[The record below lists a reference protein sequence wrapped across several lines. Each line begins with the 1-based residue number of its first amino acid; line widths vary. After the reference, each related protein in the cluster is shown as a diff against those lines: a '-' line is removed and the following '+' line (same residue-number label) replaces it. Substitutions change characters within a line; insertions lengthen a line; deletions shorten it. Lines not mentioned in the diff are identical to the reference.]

1 MTDTMNPVNQAQTK
15 SESLASDDFI
25 MSPMVDVCFV
35 NLMRNPIVRKGFCAA
50 VLRIPPDMINE
61 TEFLPRYLEQEYADD
76 KLGILDVRVRLA
88 DGSQINAEMQVR
100 YFDFWDERVLFY
112 LSKMFCEQL
121 KKGDS
126 YKKLRK
132 CIHVSILDF
141 IRFPE
146 DKKCYRTIRF
156 YDEESKELYNDK
168 LELQILELKKLPE
181 EIKTGEDIVNW
192 MRFFKG
198 KTREEFEDMAK
209 TSKYFEEAFNTLQKL
224 SADEQKR
231 LEYELREKAVR
242 DHIAYMDSAR
252 QEGIA
257 IGEKLGEKRGEKR
270 GEKKGIQLAKKA
282 FKLHAQGISDEE
294 IAVQCNTSVTK
305 IREIL
310 DIDN

>member
-1 MTDTMNPVNQAQTK
+1 MTDIMNPVNQAQTK

-50 VLRIPPDMINE
+50 VLRISPDMINE

-76 KLGILDVRVRLA
+76 KLG
-88 DGSQINAEMQVR
+88 
-100 YFDFWDERVLFY
+100 
-112 LSKMFCEQL
+112 
-121 KKGDS
+121 
-126 YKKLRK
+126 
-132 CIHVSILDF
+132 ILDF

-209 TSKYFEEAFNTLQKL
+209 TNKYFEEAFNTLQKL

-252 QEGIA
+252 REGIA
-257 IGEKLGEKRGEKR
+257 IGEKLGEK
-270 GEKKGIQLAKKA
+270 KGIQFAKKV
-282 FKLHAQGISDEE
+282 FQLHVQGISDEE
-294 IAVQCNTSVTK
+294 IAVQCNTSVIK

-310 DIDN
+310 GIDN